1 MLIQYAL
8 ILGAGGLLLLF
19 LRHHGTSRA
28 SAGAKLCFLAFVG
41 FSVFAVLRPADI
53 SGLAHLVGVGRGT
66 DLLVYGLAAGFAVV
80 SLHTY
85 LRFKDL
91 QARHAELARA
101 LALRDAHR
109 PDHDVE
115 PPAPVEA

>member
-1 MLIQYAL
+1 MLIQYTL

-19 LRHHGTSRA
+19 LRYHGTSRA

-41 FSVFAVLRPADI
+41 FSVLAVLRPADL
-53 SGLAHLVGVGRGT
+53 SVLAHLLGVGRGT

-85 LRFKDL
+85 LRFKEL
-91 QARHAELARA
+91 QVRHAQLARS

-109 PDHDVE
+109 PDRDVE
-115 PPAPVEA
+115 PPERVEA